1 MTTLPVPVRFA
12 LPDPAWQPVEPTS
25 LGVTNAAFLAL
36 RGGLPGD
43 YDPTITISGD
53 WRTDG
58 ATLEQ
63 IADES
68 LVKLQAQASEV
79 ELVKRRQVGSER
91 APAIMQ
97 SLGAVATYA
106 GRTFDLR
113 QVQALTEII
122 AVEDPSQRAVI
133 IYSLTCTY
141 AQLHDVAPEFER
153 FMSSVEVVSGDGAA
167 ATAGP

>member
-12 LPDPAWQPVEPTS
+12 LPDPAWEPVEPTS
-25 LGVTNAAFLAL
+25 LGVTNAAFLAV
-36 RGGLPGD
+36 RRGLPGD
-43 YDPTITISGD
+43 YDPTITVSGD
-53 WRTDG
+53 WRTDP

-68 LVKLQAQASEV
+68 LVKLRAQASEV
-79 ELVKRRQVGSER
+79 ELVKRRRVGSDR

-97 SLGAVATYA
+97 SIGAVATYE

-113 QVQALTEII
+113 QVQAITELL
-122 AVEDPSQRAVI
+122 AVEDPSRRAVI

-141 AQLHDVAPEFER
+141 AQLDAMRPEFER
-153 FMSSVEVVSGDGAA
+153 FIASIELVTDGPAPAASS
-167 ATAGP
+167 

>member
-12 LPDPAWQPVEPTS
+12 LPGPAWRSVEPAS
-25 LGVTNAAFLAL
+25 LGVTNAAFLAV
-36 RGGLPGD
+36 RGGLPGG
-43 YDPTITISGD
+43 YEPTITISGD

-68 LVKLQAQASEV
+68 LVKLRAQASEV
-79 ELVKRRQVGSER
+79 ELVKRGEVGSER

-97 SLGAVATYA
+97 SIGAMATYE

-122 AVEDPSQRAVI
+122 AVEDPSRRAVT

-141 AQLHDVAPEFER
+141 AQLDDVGPEFER
-153 FMSSVEVVSGDGAA
+153 FMGSVQVVPGDGVAA
-167 ATAGP
+167 AGP